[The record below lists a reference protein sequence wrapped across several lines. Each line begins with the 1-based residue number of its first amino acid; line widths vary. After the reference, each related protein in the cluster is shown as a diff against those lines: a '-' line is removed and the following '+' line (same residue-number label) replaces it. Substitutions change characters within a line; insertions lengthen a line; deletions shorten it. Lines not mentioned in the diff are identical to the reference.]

1 MRRFALLAL
10 LAIGCT
16 TYREDLNRGQRL
28 YEQNQYE
35 HALAIWRL
43 LEADSD
49 SLSDNDQARYAYL
62 RGMTDYRLGFRPHAR
77 HWLGV
82 ARALDK
88 EHPGGLN
95 QEWRDRLDKSLADL
109 NNDVYGGSERFD
121 KDSATFVEHP
131 ADAPPPGPNDAPGS
145 SPPTLNP

>member
-1 MRRFALLAL
+1 MRFAALLAL
-10 LAIGCT
+10 VALGCT

-28 YEQNQYE
+28 YEENQYE

-43 LEADSD
+43 LEPDADS
-49 SLSDNDQARYAYL
+49 LTQNDQSRYAYL
-62 RGMTDYRLGFRPHAR
+62 RGMTDYRLGFRPYAR

-82 ARALDK
+82 AHALEK

-121 KDSATFVEHP
+121 KDQAGFVDQG
-131 ADAPPPGPNDAPGS
+131 ADAPAPGPNEAQPSSAPNL
-145 SPPTLNP
+145 P